1 MPSLAG
7 VDGYRAA
14 FTLSEL
20 VNRND
25 QEETLVIDRK
35 DEQGSGRF
43 SLFPAADFFSDRA
56 IKSVME
62 INLLLPVGGSKWAI
76 VVHGGAGVITRD
88 RMTPETEAEYRAMIN
103 GGRQIPAPPSLPAV
117 ALPSMP
123 LSALRIM
130 EDSAYVQCRQGRG
143 VHPRRH

>member
-1 MPSLAG
+1 MSCQDTIRSSPEVLQKGIAVIAG

-25 QEETLVIDRK
+25 QEEMLVIDRK

-62 INLLLPVGGSKWAI
+62 INLLIPVGGSKWAI

-88 RMTPETEAEYRAMIN
+88 RMTPETRGRIPKDDKGSDRYR
-103 GGRQIPAPPSLPAV
+103 RRYP
-117 ALPSMP
+117 
-123 LSALRIM
+123 R
-130 EDSAYVQCRQGRG
+130 
-143 VHPRRH
+143 PRRYGPRCR